1 MSPSPVVPLMQFDN
15 VDLDLLS
22 KLKRSTRKVIKIM
35 ILHGIAKFSLEIHCS
50 SNRHYLRAYLKRAR
64 AELISLKI

>member
-1 MSPSPVVPLMQFDN
+1 MSLSHVVPLMQFDN

-22 KLKRSTRKVIKIM
+22 KLMFFQKLLRSCHCM
-35 ILHGIAKFSLEIHCS
+35 ELAKFSLEIHCS
-50 SNRHYLRAYLKRAR
+50 SNRHCLREYLKRAR